1 MKTADLSELPII
13 ERMTASRP
21 AAPVWYQGR
30 LVSQE
35 EVARLNAKAHPVQ
48 SIEGMSQHEII
59 QKITSARSGQSAPTN
74 NQPAD
79 VAGEFVPG
87 VGFVRYDEQY

>member
-1 MKTADLSELPII
+1 MTANLNDLPII

-35 EVARLNAKAHPVQ
+35 EAAKLKAKTPAAV
-48 SIEGMSQHEII
+48 SIEGMIQHEII
-59 QKITSARSGQSAPTN
+59 NRLTSARSGQSAPTN
-74 NQPAD
+74 NHPED

-87 VGFVRYDEQY
+87 VGFVRYDYND